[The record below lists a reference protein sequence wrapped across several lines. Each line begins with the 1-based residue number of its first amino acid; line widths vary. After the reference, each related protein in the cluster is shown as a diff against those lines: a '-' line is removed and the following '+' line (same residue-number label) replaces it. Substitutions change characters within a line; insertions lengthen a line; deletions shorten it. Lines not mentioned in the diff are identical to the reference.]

1 MIFLAHGSVLQIIVA
16 VVVTLFFLIGTA
28 RIMPYNEFT
37 SNRFKLLTET
47 ALLFTLVF
55 PVLLKVNLVKEN
67 IDEFQM
73 GILMLVSDTVL
84 PGGGLALAM
93 LYSFIAEGIVELED
107 DGTEKLETETS
118 EICLHFVNQMHES
131 PDKNPR

>member
-16 VVVTLFFLIGTA
+16 VAVTLFFLIGTA
-28 RIMPYNEFT
+28 RIMPYDEFT
-37 SNRFKLLTET
+37 SSRFKLLTET

-93 LYSFIAEGIVELED
+93 LYSFYIHCRGNRGARRRRYRKTRNRD
-107 DGTEKLETETS
+107 QR
-118 EICLHFVNQMHES
+118 NQS
-131 PDKNPR
+131 PLCKPDA